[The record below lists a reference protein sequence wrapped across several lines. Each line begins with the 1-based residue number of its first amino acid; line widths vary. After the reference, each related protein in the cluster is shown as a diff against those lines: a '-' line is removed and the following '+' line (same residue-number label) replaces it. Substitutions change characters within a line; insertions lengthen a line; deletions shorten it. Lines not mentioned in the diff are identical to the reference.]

1 MDEPDELISLE
12 VYNTVWPH
20 DAVTID
26 AVHSF
31 RDSAQGYID
40 YLVREDG
47 VILGSG
53 VGATFAYRAR
63 RVVTLITVLA
73 GQRRRGAGTALYEAI
88 SMWASERGVRELEVS
103 VSGND
108 PESLSFAQRRGFTEE
123 RREVGLVLSLA
134 GISPPQV
141 QPPAGIEIVTWAQR
155 PELARG
161 MYEVD
166 LETHPDI
173 PGFEDVAVEPFEDWM
188 VHLMQR
194 PTDSPGATFIAL
206 AGAEVVGFA
215 KLSLTA
221 PTAAGHAMTAVK
233 RAWRGRGIARA
244 LKATEIN
251 WALANGYT
259 ELHTSNEERNAPINR
274 LNARLGYRP
283 GIGRI
288 HLVGPIIGGSL
299 DEYRL
304 RRRHQLNYALAWPN
318 SGGLSRLVEPVH
330 DACHVGL
337 RAADPVVL
345 GGDLGIGIIGE
356 YCGNAAG
363 CARRPSRQ
371 RGRGPCRPC
380 ARAGSRLPRG

>member
-1 MDEPDELISLE
+1 VDEPDELASLE

-20 DAVTID
+20 DAVTIE
-26 AVHSF
+26 AVHSY
-31 RDSAQGYID
+31 RDSAHDYID

-53 VGATFAYRAR
+53 VGAIFAYRAR

-88 SMWASERGVRELEVS
+88 SRWASERGGCELEVS
-103 VSGND
+103 VSSND
-108 PESLSFAQRRGFTEE
+108 PESLSFARRRGFTEV
-123 RREVGLVLSLA
+123 RRQVGLVLSLA
-134 GISPPQV
+134 GVSPLRV

-166 LETHPDI
+166 LEIHPDI
-173 PGFEDVAVEPFEDWM
+173 PGFEDVALEPFEDWM
-188 VHLMQR
+188 AHNMQR
-194 PTDSPGATFIAL
+194 PADSPEATFIAL
-206 AGAEVVGFA
+206 DGGEVVGFA

-233 RAWRGRGIARA
+233 RAWRGRGIAGA
-244 LKATEIN
+244 LKAAEIN

-288 HLVGPIIGGSL
+288 HLVGPILG
-299 DEYRL
+299 E
-304 RRRHQLNYALAWPN
+304 
-318 SGGLSRLVEPVH
+318 LSR
-330 DACHVGL
+330 
-337 RAADPVVL
+337 
-345 GGDLGIGIIGE
+345 
-356 YCGNAAG
+356 
-363 CARRPSRQ
+363 
-371 RGRGPCRPC
+371 
-380 ARAGSRLPRG
+380 

>member
-1 MDEPDELISLE
+1 VDEPDELASLE

-31 RDSAQGYID
+31 RDSAQYYID

-47 VILGSG
+47 VIVGSG
-53 VGATFAYRAR
+53 VGALFAYRTG

-73 GQRRRGAGTALYEAI
+73 GHRRRGGGTALYEAI
-88 SMWASERGVRELEVS
+88 STWASERGARELEVS
-103 VSGND
+103 VAGND

-134 GISPPQV
+134 GISPLRV
-141 QPPAGIEIVTWAQR
+141 QRPAGIEIVTWAQR

-166 LETHPDI
+166 LETRRDI
-173 PGFEDVAVEPFEDWM
+173 PGFADVAVEPFEDWM
-188 VHLMQR
+188 AHQMQR
-194 PTDSPGATFIAL
+194 PTDSPEATFIAL
-206 AGAEVVGFA
+206 ADEEVVGFA
-215 KLSLTA
+215 KLSLSA
-221 PTAAGHAMTAVK
+221 PTAAGHAMTAVR
-233 RAWRGRGIARA
+233 RAWRGRGIAGA

-259 ELHTSNEERNAPINR
+259 ELHTSNEERNAPIKR

-288 HLVGPIIGGSL
+288 HLVGPLIGGF
-299 DEYRL
+299 
-304 RRRHQLNYALAWPN
+304 
-318 SGGLSRLVEPVH
+318 SR
-330 DACHVGL
+330 
-337 RAADPVVL
+337 
-345 GGDLGIGIIGE
+345 
-356 YCGNAAG
+356 
-363 CARRPSRQ
+363 
-371 RGRGPCRPC
+371 
-380 ARAGSRLPRG
+380 

>member
-1 MDEPDELISLE
+1 MDDPDELTSLDI
-12 VYNTVWPH
+12 YNTVWPH

-31 RDSAQGYID
+31 RDSAQDYID

-53 VGATFAYRAR
+53 VGAIFAYRAH
-63 RVVTLITVLA
+63 RVVALITVLA
-73 GQRRRGAGTALYEAI
+73 GQRRRGAGTALHEAI
-88 SMWASERGVRELEVS
+88 SAWASGRGVREMEVS

-134 GISPPQV
+134 GISSPQV
-141 QPPAGIEIVTWAQR
+141 QPPAGVEIVTWAQR

-173 PGFEDVAVEPFEDWM
+173 PGFDDVAVEPFEDWM
-188 VHLMQR
+188 AHNMQR
-194 PTDSPGATFIAL
+194 PADSPEATFIAL
-206 AGAEVVGFA
+206 AGEEVVGFA

-221 PTAAGHAMTAVK
+221 PTAAGHSMTAVK

-244 LKATEIN
+244 LKETEIN

-259 ELHTSNEERNAPINR
+259 ELHTSNEERNTPIKR

-288 HLVGPIIGGSL
+288 HLVGPI
-299 DEYRL
+299 
-304 RRRHQLNYALAWPN
+304 
-318 SGGLSRLVEPVH
+318 
-330 DACHVGL
+330 
-337 RAADPVVL
+337 
-345 GGDLGIGIIGE
+345 
-356 YCGNAAG
+356 AG
-363 CARRPSRQ
+363 V
-371 RGRGPCRPC
+371 
-380 ARAGSRLPRG
+380 

>member
-1 MDEPDELISLE
+1 MDEPDELASLE

-31 RDSAQGYID
+31 RDSAQHYID
-40 YLVREDG
+40 YLVHEDG

-53 VGATFAYRAR
+53 AGLSSPSAR
-63 RVVTLITVLA
+63 TVSLRSSPCSPGNA
-73 GQRRRGAGTALYEAI
+73 WRGAGTALFEAI
-88 SMWASERGVRELEVS
+88 SMWASVRGVRELEVS
-103 VSGND
+103 VSGSD
-108 PESLSFAQRRGFTEE
+108 PEGLSFAQRRGFIEE
-123 RREVGLVLSLA
+123 RRETGLVLSLA

-166 LETHPDI
+166 LEAHPDI

-188 VHLMQR
+188 AHHMQR
-194 PTDSPGATFIAL
+194 PTDSSEATFIAL
-206 AGAEVVGFA
+206 AGGEVVGFA

-233 RAWRGRGIARA
+233 RAWRGRGIAGA

-288 HLVGPIIGGSL
+288 HLVGPIV
-299 DEYRL
+299 
-304 RRRHQLNYALAWPN
+304 
-318 SGGLSRLVEPVH
+318 GGLSR
-330 DACHVGL
+330 
-337 RAADPVVL
+337 
-345 GGDLGIGIIGE
+345 
-356 YCGNAAG
+356 
-363 CARRPSRQ
+363 
-371 RGRGPCRPC
+371 
-380 ARAGSRLPRG
+380 

>member
-1 MDEPDELISLE
+1 MLEVTACVDEPDELTSLE

-31 RDSAQGYID
+31 RDSAQDYID
-40 YLVREDG
+40 YLVHEDG

-53 VGATFAYRAR
+53 AGAIFAYRAH

-73 GQRRRGAGTALYEAI
+73 GQRRRGAGTSLYEVI
-88 SMWASERGVRELEVS
+88 SMWANERGARELEVS

-134 GISPPQV
+134 GISPRQV

-166 LETHPDI
+166 LEIHPDI
-173 PGFEDVAVEPFEDWM
+173 PGFEDVALEPFEDWM
-188 VHLMQR
+188 AHNMQR
-194 PTDSPGATFIAL
+194 PTDSPDATFIAL
-206 AGAEVVGFA
+206 ADEEVVGFA

-221 PTAAGHAMTAVK
+221 PTAAGHSMTAVK
-233 RAWRGRGIARA
+233 RAWRGRSIAGA
-244 LKATEIN
+244 LKATAIN
-251 WALANGYT
+251 WAIANGYT

-283 GIGRI
+283 GIERI
-288 HLVGPIIGGSL
+288 HLVGSII
-299 DEYRL
+299 
-304 RRRHQLNYALAWPN
+304 
-318 SGGLSRLVEPVH
+318 GGLSR
-330 DACHVGL
+330 
-337 RAADPVVL
+337 
-345 GGDLGIGIIGE
+345 
-356 YCGNAAG
+356 
-363 CARRPSRQ
+363 
-371 RGRGPCRPC
+371 
-380 ARAGSRLPRG
+380 

>member
-1 MDEPDELISLE
+1 VDEPDELASLE

-20 DAVTID
+20 DAVTIE
-26 AVHSF
+26 AVHAY
-31 RDSAQGYID
+31 RDSAQDYID

-53 VGATFAYRAR
+53 AGAIFAYRAR
-63 RVVTLITVLA
+63 RVDTLITVLA
-73 GQRRRGAGTALYEAI
+73 GKRRRGAGTALYEAI
-88 SMWASERGVRELEVS
+88 SMWASERGARELEVS

-108 PESLSFAQRRGFTEE
+108 PESLSYAQRRGFTEV

-134 GISPPQV
+134 GVSPPRV

-166 LETHPDI
+166 LEIHPDI

-188 VHLMQR
+188 AHNMQR
-194 PTDSPGATFIAL
+194 PTDSPEATFIAL
-206 AGAEVVGFA
+206 AGEEVVGFA

-221 PTAAGHAMTAVK
+221 PTAAGHSMTAVK
-233 RAWRGRGIARA
+233 RAWRGRGVAGA
-244 LKATEIN
+244 LKAIEIN

-259 ELHTSNEERNAPINR
+259 ELHTSNEERNAPIKR

-288 HLVGPIIGGSL
+288 HLVGPSLADSL
-299 DEYRL
+299 DET
-304 RRRHQLNYALAWPN
+304 
-318 SGGLSRLVEPVH
+318 
-330 DACHVGL
+330 
-337 RAADPVVL
+337 
-345 GGDLGIGIIGE
+345 
-356 YCGNAAG
+356 
-363 CARRPSRQ
+363 
-371 RGRGPCRPC
+371 
-380 ARAGSRLPRG
+380 

>member
-1 MDEPDELISLE
+1 MDEPDELTSLE

-31 RDSAQGYID
+31 RDSAQDYID

-47 VILGSG
+47 VTLGSG
-53 VGATFAYRAR
+53 VGAIFAYRAR

-88 SMWASERGVRELEVS
+88 SRWASERGARELEVS

-141 QPPAGIEIVTWAQR
+141 RPPAGIEIVTWAQR

-173 PGFEDVAVEPFEDWM
+173 PGFEDIAVEPFEDWM
-188 VHLMQR
+188 AHQMQR
-194 PTDSPGATFIAL
+194 PTDSPEATFIAL
-206 AGAEVVGFA
+206 DGEQVVGFA
-215 KLSLTA
+215 RLSLTA
-221 PTAAGHAMTAVK
+221 PTAAGNAMTAVK
-233 RAWRGRGIARA
+233 RAWRGRGIAGA
-244 LKATEIN
+244 LKAAEIN
-251 WALANGYT
+251 WAIDHGYT
-259 ELHTSNEERNAPINR
+259 ELRTSNEEHNAPIQR
-274 LNARLGYRP
+274 LNDHLGYQSRVE
-283 GIGRI
+283 RI
-288 HLVGPIIGGSL
+288 HLVGPL
-299 DEYRL
+299 ADRL
-304 RRRHQLNYALAWPN
+304 
-318 SGGLSRLVEPVH
+318 
-330 DACHVGL
+330 
-337 RAADPVVL
+337 
-345 GGDLGIGIIGE
+345 
-356 YCGNAAG
+356 AG
-363 CARRPSRQ
+363 A
-371 RGRGPCRPC
+371 
-380 ARAGSRLPRG
+380 

>member
-1 MDEPDELISLE
+1 VDEPDELASLE

-31 RDSAQGYID
+31 RDSAQDYID

-47 VILGSG
+47 VIVGSG
-53 VGATFAYRAR
+53 VGALFAYRTG

-73 GQRRRGAGTALYEAI
+73 GHRRRGGGTALYEAI
-88 SMWASERGVRELEVS
+88 STWASERGARELEVS
-103 VSGND
+103 VAGND

-134 GISPPQV
+134 GISPLRV
-141 QPPAGIEIVTWAQR
+141 QRPAGIEIVTWAQR

-166 LETHPDI
+166 LETRRDI
-173 PGFEDVAVEPFEDWM
+173 PGFADVAVEPFEDWM
-188 VHLMQR
+188 AHQMQR
-194 PTDSPGATFIAL
+194 PTDSPEATFIAL
-206 AGAEVVGFA
+206 ADEEVVGFA
-215 KLSLTA
+215 KLSLSA
-221 PTAAGHAMTAVK
+221 PTAAGHAMTAVR
-233 RAWRGRGIARA
+233 RAWRGRGIAGA

-259 ELHTSNEERNAPINR
+259 ELHTSNEERNAPIKR

-288 HLVGPIIGGSL
+288 HLVGPLIGGF
-299 DEYRL
+299 
-304 RRRHQLNYALAWPN
+304 
-318 SGGLSRLVEPVH
+318 SR
-330 DACHVGL
+330 
-337 RAADPVVL
+337 
-345 GGDLGIGIIGE
+345 
-356 YCGNAAG
+356 
-363 CARRPSRQ
+363 
-371 RGRGPCRPC
+371 
-380 ARAGSRLPRG
+380 

>member
-1 MDEPDELISLE
+1 VDEPDELSSLE

-20 DAVTID
+20 DAVTIN

-31 RDSAQGYID
+31 RDSAQDYID

-47 VILGSG
+47 AILGSG
-53 VGATFAYRAR
+53 VGAIFAYRAR
-63 RVVTLITVLA
+63 RALALITVLP

-88 SMWASERGVRELEVS
+88 SVWASERGAGELEVP
-103 VSGND
+103 VSGDD

-134 GISPPQV
+134 GTSPLQV

-188 VHLMQR
+188 AHHMQR
-194 PTDSPGATFIAL
+194 PTDSPEATFIAL
-206 AGAEVVGFA
+206 AGDEVVGFA

-221 PTAAGHAMTAVK
+221 SAAAGNAMTAVK

-244 LKATEIN
+244 LKAAEIN

-288 HLVGPIIGGSL
+288 HLVGPLI
-299 DEYRL
+299 
-304 RRRHQLNYALAWPN
+304 
-318 SGGLSRLVEPVH
+318 GGLSR
-330 DACHVGL
+330 
-337 RAADPVVL
+337 
-345 GGDLGIGIIGE
+345 
-356 YCGNAAG
+356 
-363 CARRPSRQ
+363 
-371 RGRGPCRPC
+371 
-380 ARAGSRLPRG
+380 

>member
-1 MDEPDELISLE
+1 MDEPDELASLE

-26 AVHSF
+26 AVHSS
-31 RDSAQGYID
+31 RDSAQDYID
-40 YLVREDG
+40 YLDREDG
-47 VILGSG
+47 AVLGSS
-53 VGATFAYRAR
+53 AAAIFAYRAR

-88 SMWASERGVRELEVS
+88 SMWASERGVRAMEVS
-103 VSGND
+103 VSADD
-108 PESLSFAQRRGFTEE
+108 PESMSFAQRRGFTEE
-123 RREVGLVLSLA
+123 RRQVGLVLSLA

-161 MYEVD
+161 MFEVD

-173 PGFEDVAVEPFEDWM
+173 PGFEDVVLEPFEDWM
-188 VHLMQR
+188 AHNMQR
-194 PTDSPGATFIAL
+194 PTDSPEATFIAL
-206 AGAEVVGFA
+206 ADEEVVGFA

-221 PTAAGHAMTAVK
+221 PTAAGNAMTAVK

-259 ELHTSNEERNAPINR
+259 ELHTSNEERNAAVNR

-288 HLVGPIIGGSL
+288 HLVGPIIGG
-299 DEYRL
+299 
-304 RRRHQLNYALAWPN
+304 
-318 SGGLSRLVEPVH
+318 LSR
-330 DACHVGL
+330 
-337 RAADPVVL
+337 
-345 GGDLGIGIIGE
+345 
-356 YCGNAAG
+356 
-363 CARRPSRQ
+363 
-371 RGRGPCRPC
+371 
-380 ARAGSRLPRG
+380 